1 MKFGGYSNFEGSPPS
16 PLNFSSGPIK
26 FHLSVSAVFPGKQRV
41 IHFISLSR
49 SLSPQRGAH
58 KIHPLI
64 SVPYHFYVSSANDIL
79 NVLGRDSSI
88 IHSKLSVGE
97 SSKKT

>member
-16 PLNFSSGPIK
+16 PVNFSSALIK

-79 NVLGRDSSI
+79 KVLGRDSSI
-88 IHSKLSVGE
+88 IHS
-97 SSKKT
+97 